1 MKVRNLTTIAM
12 LTALTCA
19 LSLTF
24 IIPVPQTKGFV
35 TLCEAGIYISAL
47 LFGPSAG
54 AFVGGMSGGII
65 DFLSGYPEWAFFSIV
80 IHGVQGW
87 IVGGMSHRPLA
98 AVIVG
103 SLIMIAGYAAAT
115 VLLFGLG
122 AGIASIPSNL
132 IQTVFG
138 SIVALPLTHALR
150 RTKKFSLNER

>member
-1 MKVRNLTTIAM
+1 MIAM

-87 IVGGMSHRPLA
+87 IVGRMKPS
-98 AVIVG
+98 
-103 SLIMIAGYAAAT
+103 AT
-115 VLLFGLG
+115 SSRHCRQLDHDRRLR
-122 AGIASIPSNL
+122 SSNSFT
-132 IQTVFG
+132 IRF
-138 SIVALPLTHALR
+138 R
-150 RTKKFSLNER
+150 RWDRLDSK

>member
-1 MKVRNLTTIAM
+1 
-12 LTALTCA
+12 
-19 LSLTF
+19 
-24 IIPVPQTKGFV
+24 
-35 TLCEAGIYISAL
+35 
-47 LFGPSAG
+47 
-54 AFVGGMSGGII
+54 
-65 DFLSGYPEWAFFSIV
+65 
-80 IHGVQGW
+80 
-87 IVGGMSHRPLA
+87 MSHRPLA